1 MMSLGMLLSYNVYVH
16 RVYHIE
22 HDNKATTQGLLKR
35 GSAGTSV
42 QNPKRQEGVC
52 ETLKGPIALD

>member
-1 MMSLGMLLSYNVYVH
+1 MLLSYNVYVH

-22 HDNKATTQGLLKR
+22 HDNKATTQGLLKG